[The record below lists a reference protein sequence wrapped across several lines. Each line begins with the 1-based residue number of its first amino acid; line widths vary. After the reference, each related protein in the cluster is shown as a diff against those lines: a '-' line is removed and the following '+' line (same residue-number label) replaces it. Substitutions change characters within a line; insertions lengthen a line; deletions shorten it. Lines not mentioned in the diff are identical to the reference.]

1 MSDPEADAR
10 ASAENT
16 TDLERL
22 RRIAFGRTSTDA
34 EVAAAAAAR
43 LRLAQLEA
51 AASLEAA
58 REQQRRAA
66 AEREALQR
74 ASAREATGVAH
85 PLDGDDDHAGGHP
98 GGNPAAGSGDPG
110 DYPGDDTDAPA
121 RTARRRAWLLPAAA
135 GVLVGAVLGGGALWL
150 ARPAPVEPPAVS
162 ASQDPSDGGINYFLG
177 EPTETLPPGDVEA
190 ALAWFSRVQT
200 EEDLVGVPELRSEF
214 DRNSVRLVHSAP
226 AARVWIARQTDG
238 KICLETTATATQITN
253 GSCVDPEEFA
263 RDALRVDSAVLTAA
277 WTGSQ
282 LSVVQ
287 SLG

>member
-43 LRLAQLEA
+43 LRLAELEA
-51 AASLEAA
+51 AASLEAS

-85 PLDGDDDHAGGHP
+85 PLDADGDD
-98 GGNPAAGSGDPG
+98 S
-110 DYPGDDTDAPA
+110 GDDTDAPA

-135 GVLVGAVLGGGALWL
+135 GLLVGAVLGGGALWL

-162 ASQDPSDGGINYFLG
+162 ASQNPSDGGINYFLG
-177 EPTETLPPGDVEA
+177 EPTESLPPGDVEA

-253 GSCVDPEEFA
+253 GSCVDPEEFG
-263 RDALRVDSAVLTAA
+263 REGVRVDSAVLSAV

-282 LSVVQ
+282 LSVVL
-287 SLG
+287 SRG

>member
-43 LRLAQLEA
+43 LRLAELEA
-51 AASLEAA
+51 AASLEAS

-85 PLDGDDDHAGGHP
+85 PLDGDDDHAGGHL
-98 GGNPAAGSGDPG
+98 GGNPAAGSADPG
-110 DYPGDDTDAPA
+110 DYLGDDTDAPA

-135 GVLVGAVLGGGALWL
+135 GLLVGAVLGGGALWL

-214 DRNSVRLVHSAP
+214 DRNSVRLLHHSP

-253 GSCVDPEEFA
+253 GSCVDAEEFG
-263 RDALRVDSAVLTAA
+263 RDALRVTSSVLTAA

>member
-58 REQQRRAA
+58 REQQQAA
-66 AEREALQR
+66 SEREAR
-74 ASAREATGVAH
+74 ASAREATGGAH
-85 PLDGDDDHAGGHP
+85 PLDGDGD
-98 GGNPAAGSGDPG
+98 DPG
-110 DYPGDDTDAPA
+110 DGTDAPA
-121 RTARRRAWLLPAAA
+121 RTNRRRAWLLPAAA
-135 GVLVGAVLGGGALWL
+135 GLLVGAVLGGGALWL

-162 ASQDPSDGGINYFLG
+162 ASQNPSDGGINYFLG

-190 ALAWFSRVQT
+190 ALAWFSRAQT

-214 DRNSVRLVHSAP
+214 DRNSVRLVHHSP

-238 KICLETTATATQITN
+238 KLCLETTATATQITN

>member
-58 REQQRRAA
+58 RE
-66 AEREALQR
+66 
-74 ASAREATGVAH
+74 
-85 PLDGDDDHAGGHP
+85 LDGDGDHAGGEF
-98 GGNPAAGSGDPG
+98 GGNPAADSGDP
-110 DYPGDDTDAPA
+110 DDNLGDDTDAPA

-135 GVLVGAVLGGGALWL
+135 GLLVGAVLGGGALWL

-162 ASQDPSDGGINYFLG
+162 ASQNPSDGGINYFLG

-190 ALAWFSRVQT
+190 ALAWFSQVQT

-214 DRNSVRLVHSAP
+214 DRNSVRLVHHSP

-238 KICLETTATATQITN
+238 KLCLETTATATQITN